1 MKEGFVEFQGH
12 LFDVTKWLEVRCNGP
27 ASCFGGGGGIIFLP
41 FEINST
47 KKHVVKLNIRNID
60 ILYP

>member
-27 ASCFGGGGGIIFLP
+27 ASCWGGGGERGIKYYQNLQEESVLVEERLFICHL
-41 FEINST
+41 
-47 KKHVVKLNIRNID
+47 K
-60 ILYP
+60 